1 MVQLSDELIA
11 ALDRRAARDGVSRSE
26 LVRRAIEAT
35 YRDDVDDAIDRAIVE
50 GYTRFPQHP
59 DGLDAEDG
67 GFDDWDEDD
76 EKEHPW

>member
-59 DGLDAEDG
+59 AGLDAEDG
-67 GFDDWDEDD
+67 GFEDWDADD
-76 EKEHPW
+76 EREYHW